1 MQPNYKLNC
10 MVVEFT
16 SFLCYQYVGGF
27 FFFGGF
33 FFYFKKKSNLFNWQK
48 SLVIKDIMY

>member
-27 FFFGGF
+27 FF
-33 FFYFKKKSNLFNWQK
+33 YFKKKIQFVQLTE
-48 SLVIKDIMY
+48 IIGH